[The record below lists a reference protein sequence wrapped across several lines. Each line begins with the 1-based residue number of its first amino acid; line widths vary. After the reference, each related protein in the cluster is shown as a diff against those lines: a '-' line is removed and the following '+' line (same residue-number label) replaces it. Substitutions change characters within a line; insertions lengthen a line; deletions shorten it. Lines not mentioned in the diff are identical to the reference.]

1 MLLPN
6 EAVTLSAEQISELN
20 QKLTTLR
27 HDANNGLSLM
37 VAAVELIRRRPESA
51 GNLWSTLLE
60 QPRKITEA
68 ISQFSSDFESA
79 LHITRP

>member
-1 MLLPN
+1 MPN
-6 EAVTLSAEQISELN
+6 EAVTLSAEQIRELN
-20 QKLTTLR
+20 QKLTALR

-37 VAAVELIRRRPESA
+37 VAAVELIRRRPETA

-68 ISQFSSDFESA
+68 ISQFSGDFETA
-79 LHITRP
+79 LRITRP